1 MKFKQDSVSEKHQG
15 KRTED
20 PNAKNGIRIEYSYV
34 DINTLEE
41 LLEYVKKEGH
51 PVIITDYDDTPEL
64 ETYDDYRE

>member
-1 MKFKQDSVSEKHQG
+1 MKFKQDSVSDKHQG
-15 KRTED
+15 KRIED
-20 PNAKNGIRIEYSYV
+20 PNEKRGFRIEYSYV

-51 PVIITDYDDTPEL
+51 PVIITDYDDIPEL